1 MVLCHRC
8 WPIRRRVT
16 WALRAP
22 SGVARREVAR
32 FRVFFGWGG
41 YRLVG
46 GKTYRKPYQKPYQL
60 PHLIEK
66 TSWFSWEKKLE
77 ICGSYMMI
85 ICVSLHHDLR
95 VLQTLGWPSKCV
107 ELPDPIESRY
117 TDTWG
122 PEPQVANWQTPHD
135 YGIARMWEF
144 YIGDIWWYFPYKP
157 LFCCLK
163 PMFFLL
169 LYRPVV
175 AAFCRFS
182 DLHFLVDLSLRNEI
196 T

>member
-1 MVLCHRC
+1 MGSPSPIGRSPPRSGEVC
-8 WPIRRRVT
+8 W
-16 WALRAP
+16 
-22 SGVARREVAR
+22 
-32 FRVFFGWGG
+32 VFSGWGG
-41 YRLVG
+41 YRFVG
-46 GKTYRKPYQKPYQL
+46 GKTYRKPYQLL
-60 PHLIEK
+60 PISPFNRENLLI
-66 TSWFSWEKKLE
+66 FLKKLE
-77 ICGSYMMI
+77 ICGSCMMI

-95 VLQTLGWPSKCV
+95 VLQALGWPSKCV

-122 PEPQVANWQTPHD
+122 PEPQLANWQTPHD
-135 YGIARMWEF
+135 YGIARMWKLH
-144 YIGDIWWYFPYKP
+144 IGDISWYLPYKP

-169 LYRPVV
+169 LYCPVV

-182 DLHFLVDLSLRNEI
+182 DLHFLVDLCLRNEI